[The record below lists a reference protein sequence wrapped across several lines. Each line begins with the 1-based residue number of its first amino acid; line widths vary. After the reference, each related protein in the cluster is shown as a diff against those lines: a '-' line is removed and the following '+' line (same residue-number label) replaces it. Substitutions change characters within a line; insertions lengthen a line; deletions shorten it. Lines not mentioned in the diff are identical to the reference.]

1 MKTSIIAS
9 RYSTNSLFKKAD
21 SLSSLQLL
29 IGLVLML
36 ITGLTNPARATGFVK
51 DFVILN
57 STRYYTNNNGGGSE
71 PPFLGIGNLGSFD
84 RGTGIL
90 TLGAEANTN
99 ETGNDDV
106 QAVQLFYRVYLQG
119 TTPGSFTSLALTFVN
134 ASGPGSRDKQWE
146 NITSNPNLLA
156 ATRGPGVY
164 VLELYFQGAYNFR
177 SGGGTAFIF
186 DNRGGANYTA
196 TFTVTGSVPV
206 MWTGAVSDDWF
217 NPLNWSPNSV
227 PTSTTDATIA
237 FFSSGNFPYPTIRGG
252 VAEVRTLRI
261 SGNNGALGAR
271 NFLTGGELRVYG
283 DFQDPFGGFGQS
295 GGVFTLAG
303 GTQTFDGAAFTEV
316 HIEGGGTKLLTN
328 RMDILSRLSFVGLG
342 GIISTRTDNAVVYNI
357 DLGVNATITG
367 ESETSYVLGILRAQ
381 RFVDAG
387 RTNSFGNIGVD
398 LTTASASRIT
408 LVTRLTGYVYNGVPP
423 SESVKRSFSFTPE
436 NPNVT
441 SYTIGFHYLDTE
453 VNGILEDDL
462 VLFRSL
468 SGGIPFTPLF
478 RTSLDPLNNLLIR
491 ADIEGTLAA
500 TFTLGDRKVPLP
512 VSLINFTAVASGAD
526 ALLAWGTAQEINNKG
541 FEVQASDDGVTFQK
555 LSFVA
560 SETPNSSAARTY
572 QYRDVAA
579 SEHGTRYY
587 RLRQLDLDGNQSFYG
602 PRVVSFGAEA
612 VAMVQA
618 YPNPFTS
625 EITLT
630 LQTIAAGPATV
641 SMLDGVGRL
650 VRTWQPTLALGRAS
664 LQLPGLAVLPH
675 GMYVVQVRYPEGRIQ
690 RLKLVK
696 D

>member
-1 MKTSIIAS
+1 MNKSAT
-9 RYSTNSLFKKAD
+9 
-21 SLSSLQLL
+21 LQLL
-29 IGLVLML
+29 AGLALML
-36 ITGLTNPARATGFVK
+36 LSGLANPVQATGFVK

-57 STRYYTNNNGGGSE
+57 GTRYYTNSNGGGPE
-71 PPFLGIGNLGSFD
+71 PPLLGISSLGSFD
-84 RGTGIL
+84 RGTGVL

-119 TTPGSFTSLALTFVN
+119 STPGAFTSLPLTFVE
-134 ASGPGSRDKQWE
+134 ASGPGSRDKKWQ

-156 ATRGPGVY
+156 ATSGPGVY
-164 VLELYFQGAYNFR
+164 VLELYFQGAYDFK
-177 SGGGTAFIF
+177 SGGGGTAFIF
-186 DNRGGANYTA
+186 DNRGGLNYTT

-206 MWTGAVSDDWF
+206 LWTGAVSDDWF
-217 NPLNWSPNSV
+217 NPLNWSPNTI

-237 FFSSGNFPYPTIRGG
+237 FFAGGAFPYPTIRSQFDNQGNP
-252 VAEVRTLRI
+252 VAAQVRTLRI
-261 SGNNGALGAR
+261 LGNNGALGAR

-328 RMDILSRLSFVGLG
+328 RMDVLSRLAFIGQG
-342 GIISTRTDNAVVYNI
+342 GVISTRTDNSVVYNI

-367 ESETSYVLGILRAQ
+367 ETETSFVLGILRAQ

-387 RTNSFGNIGVD
+387 QTNSFGNIGVD
-398 LTTASASRIT
+398 LTTTTASRIT
-408 LVTRLTGYVYNGVPP
+408 LATRLTGYVYNGVPP
-423 SESVKRSFSFTPE
+423 SKSVKRSFSFTPE

-441 SYTIGFHYLDTE
+441 SYTIGFHYLDSE
-453 VNGILEDDL
+453 INGIFESDL

-478 RTSLDPLNNLLIR
+478 RTSIDSINNVLIR
-491 ADIEGTLAA
+491 TNIEGTLAA
-500 TFTLGDRKVPLP
+500 TFTLGDRRVPLP
-512 VSLINFTAVASGAD
+512 VTLTSFDAVTSGAD
-526 ALLAWGTAQEINNKG
+526 ALLTWSTAQEINSKG
-541 FEVQASDDGVTFQK
+541 FEIQVSADGVSFQK
-555 LSFVA
+555 LGFVA

-579 SEHGTRYY
+579 SDHGGTRYY
-587 RLRQLDLDGNQSFYG
+587 RLRQLDIDGKQSFYG
-602 PRVVSFGAEA
+602 PRVVNFGA
-612 VAMVQA
+612 VALALVQG

-625 EITLT
+625 EINLT
-630 LQTIAAGPATV
+630 LQSIAAGPATV
-641 SMLDGVGRL
+641 RMLDGLGRV
-650 VRTWQPTLALGRAS
+650 VRTWQPKLAVGTGS
-664 LQLPGLAVLPH
+664 LQLPGLTALPH
-675 GMYVVQVRYPEGRIQ
+675 GMYVVQVRYPDGQTQ